1 MTESF
6 FLKTKSKKK
15 KYQTHSYIFY
25 EYEMYLVFVL
35 FFAESYKF
43 RSFLC
48 DRNVIC
54 CSW

>member
-1 MTESF
+1 MTVF
-6 FLKTKSKKK
+6 ILKTKSKKK
-15 KYQTHSYIFY
+15 NQAHSYIFY

-35 FFAESYKF
+35 FFVESYTF

-54 CSW
+54 SW